1 MVKIND
7 INNCTWDEI
16 EKIPVKFLTQ
26 QEGAKSCRQQLLGGC
41 CSEQDTKERDL
52 AATRQWLVG
61 SLSSSCQNLGSAPQD
76 SNDGVFYGSFPNRWG
91 SLPRTS
97 EDVSPIF
104 LSFPKMFTNCRK
116 KKNKHILYR
125 YMLFYFNDFFL

>member
-26 QEGAKSCRQQLLGGC
+26 QEGAKLGGC

-61 SLSSSCQNLGSAPQD
+61 SLSSSCLNLGSAPQD
-76 SNDGVFYGSFPNRWG
+76 SNDGVLYGSFPN
-91 SLPRTS
+91 
-97 EDVSPIF
+97 
-104 LSFPKMFTNCRK
+104 K
-116 KKNKHILYR
+116 
-125 YMLFYFNDFFL
+125 

>member
-76 SNDGVFYGSFPNRWG
+76 SNDGVLYGSFPN
-91 SLPRTS
+91 
-97 EDVSPIF
+97 
-104 LSFPKMFTNCRK
+104 K
-116 KKNKHILYR
+116 
-125 YMLFYFNDFFL
+125 